1 MSMRGKCPFGG
12 CTDIPDR
19 IKYDTNAIKC
29 RQDLRGRE
37 ETDVDD
43 KRIVLCGAN
52 AYEQKYYFNEKFD
65 KIPQSIKDELHIICV
80 LFTEEV
86 GGIFTIVFEEDG
98 GVSLETDAEED
109 DLLYDEISSGLLVGE
124 IRRNRQEMLESL
136 QLYYR
141 VFILHENILEE

>member
-1 MSMRGKCPFGG
+1 MEANTEK
-12 CTDIPDR
+12 
-19 IKYDTNAIKC
+19 K
-29 RQDLRGRE
+29 
-37 ETDVDD
+37 D
-43 KRIVLCGAN
+43 KRVVLCGAN
-52 AYEQKYYFNEKFD
+52 AYEQKYYFNEQFAG
-65 KIPQSIKDELHIICV
+65 IPESIKEELHVICV

-98 GVSLETDAEED
+98 SISLETNAEED

-141 VFILHENILEE
+141 VFILHDQSVFSS

>member
-1 MSMRGKCPFGG
+1 MDR
-12 CTDIPDR
+12 DIGR
-19 IKYDTNAIKC
+19 SAGMENA
-29 RQDLRGRE
+29 E
-37 ETDVDD
+37 YTE
-43 KRIVLCGAN
+43 KRVVLCGAN
-52 AYEQKYYFNEKFD
+52 AYEQKYYFNEQFVG
-65 KIPQSIKDELHIICV
+65 IPESIKEELHVICV

-98 GVSLETDAEED
+98 SISLETNAEED

-141 VFILHENILEE
+141 VFILHDRTVLEEE